1 MKSSKKSKEIFNNSH
16 IQDLLKDAL
25 KKYSN
30 SQKQIEEAFK
40 RYRPQISKMTEQANI
55 VASRFKDIGKRLDR
69 SGILR
74 EISKLKLDNQAK
86 TLMEQLELPAILE
99 KHYFHNI
106 TLPPMS
112 PPMTKQPITPT
123 TEKEAMLV
131 SAVKKLSKQVVSME
145 ELVKSRFK
153 EESAIFPEPIIK
165 LPSKTHWED
174 IKIMFENK
182 YDIAIYRRKKFIKKF
197 SYKELGFACK
207 NKKDKNPDKQ
217 WEFLRHLAL
226 IYKSKKSM
234 RHTIDNLCYD
244 LGISKDTCLKRKS
257 KLSIHLQNI
266 FGIEEDLFLEYN
278 PDEGYQIR
286 FTIEP
291 DPLLRSNYDL
301 YPSGGK
307 LIDNF
312 DNEYVENNRY

>member
-1 MKSSKKSKEIFNNSH
+1 
-16 IQDLLKDAL
+16 
-25 KKYSN
+25 
-30 SQKQIEEAFK
+30 
-40 RYRPQISKMTEQANI
+40 
-55 VASRFKDIGKRLDR
+55 
-69 SGILR
+69 
-74 EISKLKLDNQAK
+74 
-86 TLMEQLELPAILE
+86 
-99 KHYFHNI
+99 
-106 TLPPMS
+106 
-112 PPMTKQPITPT
+112 
-123 TEKEAMLV
+123 
-131 SAVKKLSKQVVSME
+131 
-145 ELVKSRFK
+145 
-153 EESAIFPEPIIK
+153 
-165 LPSKTHWED
+165 
-174 IKIMFENK
+174 
-182 YDIAIYRRKKFIKKF
+182 
-197 SYKELGFACK
+197 
-207 NKKDKNPDKQ
+207 
-217 WEFLRHLAL
+217 
-226 IYKSKKSM
+226 M